1 MLGQIIKWL
10 VKGSM
15 DNLGVGMHNTTLYTP
30 CIALVLMTHTCIF
43 VIDHAE
49 HELEEPSA
57 LAPIEAGNHEQDH
70 GKPRC
75 I

>member
-1 MLGQIIKWL
+1 MG
-10 VKGSM
+10 
-15 DNLGVGMHNTTLYTP
+15 NLGASMHHVTLYTP

-43 VIDHAE
+43 VIDHVE
-49 HELEEPSA
+49 HGLEEPPEPA
-57 LAPIEAGNHEQDH
+57 AVEAGNCEQDQ

>member
-1 MLGQIIKWL
+1 MC
-10 VKGSM
+10 
-15 DNLGVGMHNTTLYTP
+15 NLGTTSYHSLHPMHYIGIHDSHMN
-30 CIALVLMTHTCIF
+30 F

-49 HELEEPSA
+49 HGLEEP
-57 LAPIEAGNHEQDH
+57 LEPAPVEAGNCEQDQ